1 MRAPQNT
8 NRIQTYKSYTHK
20 VVSRTP
26 LPVGSYN
33 SSTVKVRGVSN
44 LNNLNTYNNMTLK
57 NRSIF
62 DSLNIEK
69 RNYVYVEQVPNSN
82 VIYYDSNLKK
92 YRTLSETLKNPSNA
106 KNSLNLS
113 NQRNFLDK
121 NKTVNINKA
130 ITQNNRYNQTK
141 NCICDHYQ
149 VVKPS
154 ELEKVKNE
162 RMNRTAIS
170 TNVKSNINMSQTIRS
185 NRNQTSSSRNQAVLL
200 NENQYKRYHSQTN
213 KVESKRELGGIKNNN
228 EENNQKK
235 RGNTNIETRNNRQ
248 SNQVNKR
255 DDKEKNKN
263 KNENSSIPIPQK
275 GKVYQEDIVSGRKKE
290 NKDIN
295 ANNTNINANANK
307 INSSD
312 NKKLEK
318 PANYAP
324 IPINKSKEKEKE
336 KEQINTNKKL
346 KNLPEVDIQQL
357 EKNQSPYKNEEI
369 VKDENGE
376 IIKKKEEKTIVIL
389 PGQTIEPKSVIETFE
404 KPIIEVVQNEDGTS
418 QSVFKQTK
426 IITTMENIP
435 INNSNNSGNNG
446 DGDLQL
452 IKQIIT
458 YEYKTVSTAKDKLE
472 KSDNK
477 NKEENKENN
486 LDNINDEKNEE
497 KAEGKEENNNDMND
511 KKDKTNLRYM
521 DLEKEE
527 NSQKEDLIK
536 ENENNEKEN
545 KKQTDIKKDTKDKNK
560 NKDFNL
566 KAKNKNVSKNEQKT
580 QNKNVKEETDSK
592 SKNIKSGSTEQKS
605 TKNEKSK
612 IEKEKGKNLKEKSE
626 NESTK
631 KKSDSSKA
639 KDKKDINKE
648 KASKESTNKEL
659 TSNNKKGKNN
669 EETNLGKPLKK
680 NKKEEKDAK
689 KSESSGD
696 YKIVFELY
704 EKCFKLGNKPGSE
717 KDLGK
722 IVEILIVLEEKERK
736 DILSKLLKA
745 FPKSSELN
753 QKIIILINKKI
764 SKSNDK
770 NKNKDNQKGKEKGG
784 KLSLEK
790 ETAKESR
797 SKSQMKQGVKKNNL
811 KAEEGAIKSEINK
824 KLKLGG
830 ENSIKSPSKNTNIS
844 PLKLESH
851 SVNATNIGN
860 LNFDGLFMDISK
872 YQSNARY
879 ENPFR
884 GPSSFYKFYK
894 IRQTKIKKKLNEMT
908 NEAKNN
914 SEDKKDSQ
922 K

>member
-44 LNNLNTYNNMTLK
+44 LNNLITYNNMTLK

-106 KNSLNLS
+106 QNSLNIS

-121 NKTVNINKA
+121 NKTININKA

-154 ELEKVKNE
+154 ELEKAKNE

-170 TNVKSNINMSQTIRS
+170 TNIKSNINMSQTIRS

-200 NENQYKRYHSQTN
+200 NENQDKRYHSQSN
-213 KVESKRELGGIKNNN
+213 KVESKKEMGRKNNN
-228 EENNQKK
+228 EENNQNK
-235 RGNTNIETRNNRQ
+235 RRNANNETRNNRQ

-263 KNENSSIPIPQK
+263 ENNSIPIPQK
-275 GKVYQEDIVSGRKKE
+275 GKVYQEDIISGRKKD

-295 ANNTNINANANK
+295 SNNTNINANANK
-307 INSSD
+307 LNSSD

-318 PANYAP
+318 PHNYAP
-324 IPINKSKEKEKE
+324 IPINKSKDKEKE
-336 KEQINTNKKL
+336 KEQNTTNKNVQ
-346 KNLPEVDIQQL
+346 NLPEVDIQQL

-435 INNSNNSGNNG
+435 INNLNNSGNNG

-486 LDNINDEKNEE
+486 MDNINNEKNEE

-536 ENENNEKEN
+536 ENQINEKEKEN

-566 KAKNKNVSKNEQKT
+566 KSKNKNVSKNEQKT

-717 KDLGK
+717 KDLEK
-722 IVEILIVLEEKERK
+722 IVEILIALEEKERK

-790 ETAKESR
+790 ETAKERR
-797 SKSQMKQGVKKNNL
+797 SKSQMKQVVKKNNL
-811 KAEEGAIKSEINK
+811 KAEEGAIKNEINK

-830 ENSIKSPSKNTNIS
+830 ENSIKSPSKNANIS
-844 PLKLESH
+844 PLKFESH
-851 SVNATNIGN
+851 SVITSNIGN

-908 NEAKNN
+908 SEAKNN